1 MIGGDGDGDSRNKS
15 DSPTT
20 NKEEEARGEVQRTEV
35 DGPRQTNGV
44 ESVETLAVVE
54 SYSSVLVEGSASP
67 NLNPQFVVKDG
78 VAELEVP
85 VELLENTEPLWKSCV
100 VGYFMNDAQ
109 HIDSV
114 FNNFLLRNP
123 RDYKIST
130 HSISTLAS
138 FFPLIRSLLR
148 LCHGDEEGQCSA
160 TTIVRAGEIRR
171 WKAEEEGVAY
181 VLHACAKLNSEGQ
194 KCDEGTEAAVLA
206 FPDDP
211 TRQDYATFGDFVTS
225 ETDEVINA
233 QTQRIQTQEEV
244 ECHWN
249 METLDIVQEE
259 GITSAYEQHS
269 GKFQPKPRRLLD
281 PVIEE
286 EVAGSHYSVDDATGA
301 NQFECMLNEC
311 TNAAF
316 YGEYQEE
323 EEDNI
328 PQESAPDVLEQ
339 EHRVVS
345 PSNNDTVMGQGE
357 TQSNEAETRTDKK
370 GEKKRGRK
378 KKATT
383 NEEEEEEAN
392 KSPEKKFKHSS
403 GRQKNR
409 SLEKELLETPD
420 GDIKRLPM
428 RDMIRLVRYR
438 ESLEKKEAKR
448 APVVPPTQES
458 NTNASFLDNHY
469 YSQGFDA
476 EEGVFGME
484 EDENYVQV
492 QPDSPVNYHTNM
504 KKTPRTRW
512 SKQDTQL
519 FYKGIQAFGIDLPM
533 VHLLFPEGITLQQ
546 IRLKYKLEDR
556 KNPWKIND
564 AISTRRKDLTSYH
577 TVIKKLEQ
585 KAAAA
590 KEGEEAE
597 TTTDVPENEEETDE
611 RAGDGVAG
619 VNESDGGDQFDEN
632 EGDDDVDDFFINSY
646 KSEM

>member
-109 HIDSV
+109 HIDS
-114 FNNFLLRNP
+114 
-123 RDYKIST
+123 
-130 HSISTLAS
+130 
-138 FFPLIRSLLR
+138 
-148 LCHGDEEGQCSA
+148 A
-160 TTIVRAGEIRR
+160 TKKDNVPPQPSSEPAKSGGGKQKKKNVT
-171 WKAEEEGVAY
+171 GVAY